1 MGAHVMTSSNVQIIE
16 QLYES
21 FARGDI
27 ARVLGAMDPQVE
39 WTSAEGS
46 IYPGTFVGPDAVLNN
61 VFARLGSE
69 WEGFQAA
76 ATEFLDAGETVVAL
90 GRYSGMYR
98 ETGRSMS
105 AAFAH
110 VWTMREGRI
119 VRYRQYVDTR
129 KIAEV
134 L

>member
-1 MGAHVMTSSNVQIIE
+1 MGAHVMTSSNVQVIE
-16 QLYES
+16 QLYEA

-39 WTSAEGS
+39 WTSAEGAV
-46 IYPGTFVGPDAVLNN
+46 YPGTFVGPDAILNN

-69 WEGFQAA
+69 WEGYQAA

-98 ETGRSMS
+98 ATGRSMS

-119 VRYRQYVDTR
+119 VRYRQYADTR
-129 KIAEV
+129 KLAEA